1 MRVISQKSPQSRTG
15 LKLTMSLLLK
25 LSVTTVLVGV
35 IVWLGGVTDVIGIM
49 GRMHPG
55 YIALVLLVNTADR
68 ALMTFKWI
76 QLLRS
81 RGMDLPFLHAMRIY
95 CASMVWGTFLPATVG
110 ADVVRA
116 FSTSR
121 IGLDSN
127 VVVSSII
134 IERMV
139 GFLSALLL
147 GLISLVLL
155 SLSGSLDPRLR
166 VAWFVGT
173 PLLIGA
179 TSVFALSF
187 NKRAF
192 KWLESRLFY
201 RWRENRLMLRFR
213 HFYGIYRA
221 YRDDKKILAVFFALT
236 MGEQLLPILHL
247 WLIAWG
253 LGIEVSLLYVA
264 GAVPLSMLISRI
276 PVSIDGLG
284 VFEGTF
290 ILLISLA
297 GVSAPEAV
305 AIAFMGRILETASW
319 LPWWLAHV
327 LQTKEFKVPRAAQ
340 TVRR

>member
-1 MRVISQKSPQSRTG
+1 MW
-15 LKLTMSLLLK
+15 LLFKLL
-25 LSVTTVLVGV
+25 VTTVLVGV
-35 IVWLGGVTDVIGIM
+35 IVWQLGGVTDVIGVM
-49 GRMHPG
+49 GRMHPE

-95 CASMVWGTFLPATVG
+95 CASMVWGTFLPATAG

-121 IGLDSN
+121 TGLDSN

-166 VAWFVGT
+166 VTWFVGML
-173 PLLIGA
+173 LLIGA

-192 KWLESRLFY
+192 EWLETRLLY
-201 RWRENRLMLRFR
+201 PWRENRLMQRFR
-213 HFYGIYRA
+213 HFYGIYRG
-221 YRDDKKILAVFFALT
+221 YQDDKKILVVFFALT
-236 MGEQLLPILHL
+236 MGEQLLPILHS

-264 GAVPLSMLISRI
+264 GAVPLSILISRI

-284 VFEGTF
+284 IFEGTF
-290 ILLISLA
+290 ILLMSLA

-305 AIAFMGRILETASW
+305 AIAFMGRILQTASW

-327 LQTKEFKVPRAAQ
+327 LQTKEFRVPRTAQ
-340 TVRR
+340 AVRR

>member
-1 MRVISQKSPQSRTG
+1 
-15 LKLTMSLLLK
+15 MSLLLK
-25 LSVTTVLVGV
+25 LLVTTVLVGV
-35 IVWLGGVTDVIGIM
+35 IVWQLGGVTDVLEVM
-49 GRMHPG
+49 RRMHPR

-81 RGMDLPFLHAMRIY
+81 RGMDLPFLRAMRIY
-95 CASMVWGTFLPATVG
+95 CASMVWGTFLPATAG

-134 IERMV
+134 IERMI

-166 VAWFVGT
+166 VAWFVGML
-173 PLLIGA
+173 LLIGA

-192 KWLESRLFY
+192 EWLETRVLY
-201 RWRENRLMLRFR
+201 PWREKRLMQRFR
-213 HFYGIYRA
+213 NFYGIYRA
-221 YRDDKKILAVFFALT
+221 YRDDKKSLTVFFGLT
-236 MGEQLLPILHL
+236 MGEQLLPILHS

-253 LGIEVSLLYVA
+253 LGIEVSLLYIA
-264 GAVPLSMLISRI
+264 GAVPLSILISRI

-290 ILLISLA
+290 ILLMSLA
-297 GVSAPEAV
+297 GVSASEAV
-305 AIAFMGRILETASW
+305 AIAFMGRILQTASW

-327 LQTKEFKVPRAAQ
+327 LQTKEFSVPRSAQ
-340 TVRR
+340 PIRR